1 MHCCLE
7 HPEKVDDSV
16 GGAAIERHGI
26 VLRACLVENYNRF
39 YSRLLWH
46 LGCPDQAR
54 DCLHDAW
61 LRLGEMRISAE
72 VKNPVAYVYRVA
84 CNAAIDQRRSNRFWQ
99 GGGELNREFHEAV
112 IDQAPGPDVI
122 AEACSKLAN
131 VERAILKL
139 PIRHQYI
146 LMALRV
152 NGLTRQ
158 EVAAVHGISRRRVD
172 VILRQALDY
181 CELQALSAG

>member
-1 MHCCLE
+1 
-7 HPEKVDDSV
+7 
-16 GGAAIERHGI
+16 
-26 VLRACLVENYNRF
+26 
-39 YSRLLWH
+39 
-46 LGCPDQAR
+46 
-54 DCLHDAW
+54 
-61 LRLGEMRISAE
+61 
-72 VKNPVAYVYRVA
+72 
-84 CNAAIDQRRSNRFWQ
+84 
-99 GGGELNREFHEAV
+99 V